1 MSYQDPLPE
10 LLSRDNLS
18 AEHNQGISQ
27 GFHKLQ
33 RTLSQGKQ
41 PINSLFLWGLLIALI
56 MALTIWIMGSTF
68 LSTMNTL
75 YTTSIQSRLPPND
88 LIPYQ
93 ETMVFMRVASV
104 GPMMVSLLLACLT
117 ALLLFKRVR
126 FKLVGIFLIG
136 LIIIEILATLSITP
150 IFTNFISSS
159 NRIQPTTEMTR
170 SSFTPATLNIF
181 TGETVHFRNTS
192 GITQTLCVGSH
203 QECANPNATA
213 PEQLRAPGLS
223 IQSGQTINL
232 VFDTSRT
239 YQIISTTTPA
249 LTLTVVVTDSAP
261 NDGNALLGNRAPS
274 ERNVE

>member
-33 RTLSQGKQ
+33 RALSQEKQ

-93 ETMVFMRVASV
+93 ATMAFMRGASV
-104 GPMMVSLLLACLT
+104 GPIMVSLLLA
-117 ALLLFKRVR
+117 
-126 FKLVGIFLIG
+126 
-136 LIIIEILATLSITP
+136 
-150 IFTNFISSS
+150 
-159 NRIQPTTEMTR
+159 
-170 SSFTPATLNIF
+170 
-181 TGETVHFRNTS
+181 
-192 GITQTLCVGSH
+192 
-203 QECANPNATA
+203 
-213 PEQLRAPGLS
+213 
-223 IQSGQTINL
+223 
-232 VFDTSRT
+232 
-239 YQIISTTTPA
+239 
-249 LTLTVVVTDSAP
+249 
-261 NDGNALLGNRAPS
+261 
-274 ERNVE
+274 